1 MEPQTVIDIETFDFA
16 IRSVVG
22 QLESSER
29 LDAISGALRDI
40 LLQGDVESE
49 TRLKQLVASEV
60 SISNLINGT
69 LIMLRSI
76 TSGHREVERFV
87 GRAPATEGVDANE
100 SHENVAL
107 PTTSSKLRRYSSP
120 DVDWDPVEEV
130 QPKKFKEEAVAA
142 VRDETSAAG
151 TSKDGE
157 AKIFNEPTES

>member
-1 MEPQTVIDIETFDFA
+1 MIDIETFDFA

-76 TSGHREVERFV
+76 TSGHREVER
-87 GRAPATEGVDANE
+87 
-100 SHENVAL
+100 
-107 PTTSSKLRRYSSP
+107 
-120 DVDWDPVEEV
+120 
-130 QPKKFKEEAVAA
+130 
-142 VRDETSAAG
+142 
-151 TSKDGE
+151 
-157 AKIFNEPTES
+157 